1 MWKGSRRAVIGTTG
15 GLLTGIGATAIFT
28 QDTSAAEL
36 DGNFT
41 VSDAS
46 KEITNPLAEITLTA
60 NGSFSIESDVRPSSA
75 VLRLELK
82 KNTEFEQLAAEQYD
96 QLSKDHTQDFNLQ
109 SSIDSHSRIT
119 TTNLNPDIGE
129 TESLS
134 LTARLA
140 LSISH
145 EGETIA
151 NETYSDTFTI
161 EISKTR
167 GDTQVSMESTGEITI
182 DTSEQ

>member
-1 MWKGSRRAVIGTTG
+1 
-15 GLLTGIGATAIFT
+15 
-28 QDTSAAEL
+28 
-36 DGNFT
+36 
-41 VSDAS
+41 
-46 KEITNPLAEITLTA
+46 LAEITLTA
-60 NGSFSIESDVRPSSA
+60 SGSFSIESDVKPSNA

-96 QLSKDHTQDFNLQ
+96 NISTDHTQDFAL
-109 SSIDSHSRIT
+109 SEAIDSHSRIT
-119 TTNLNPDIGE
+119 TTNLNPDIGG

>member
-1 MWKGSRRAVIGTTG
+1 MWKGSRRLFVGTTG
-15 GLLTGIGATAIFT
+15 GLLTGIGATAVFT

-36 DGNFT
+36 DGSFA

-60 NGSFSIESDVRPSSA
+60 NGSFSIESDVNPSNA

-96 QLSKDHTQDFNLQ
+96 SISKNHTQEFELQ
-109 SSIDSHSRIT
+109 SPIDSHSRIT
-119 TTNLNPDIGE
+119 TTNLNPAIGE
-129 TESLS
+129 TESLP

-145 EGETIA
+145 NGETIA
-151 NETYSDTFTI
+151 NETYSDTFTV
-161 EISKTR
+161 EIKKVRGKT
-167 GDTQVSMESTGEITI
+167 TVSMESTGEITI